1 MEPVRAGNGT
11 GSSKPRRTWERTFF
25 ALLLLLAGWSCAAS
39 DHYLSGRYF
48 YEQGNYARTVS
59 EAQEATLLDPD
70 DGSAWTLLGMAYAK
84 EGSYR
89 EAVQALERALALGF
103 RGSMAPGAE
112 ASFNS
117 PWYWLGYAYYHEGQ
131 LDKAIAA
138 FKKAVESRGDLA
150 ASYEWL
156 SGTAIRQ
163 GDWDTAIDAAT
174 KGLALTDPVG
184 RTWYAYYLRNRSLC
198 FLATGHFDEALEDAD
213 ALLSGPA
220 GKNAEFLAH
229 GYRIKAF
236 AWAALGDTKKAQ
248 TLLTKVK
255 QVEKD
260 YDPEGHS
267 MLLYL
272 VTEDEGTLKEISRT
286 GWLGVEAESYSK
298 GVVQGVRLTEVVENG
313 PAARSGLRRGDI
325 IVRLG
330 GKAVRN
336 GGEFKPSSFA
346 AGSSVDVEIMRGQDR
361 KRLTI
366 TMGSRA
372 ERASV
377 EGVLRSAPVWEP
389 FVKAGHERRL
399 LLQSVDAAER
409 HGDYRR
415 AFRLCLGY
423 LRERRDFLV
432 TRKAIEVEQKLD
444 PPPVISAE
452 AKERANL
459 AEKAMTEARDERA
472 FEGATEEYREAIRLA
487 PWWAELHLALAR
499 AFERHGDY
507 RKAAKS
513 LELFL
518 FASPNNPEAGRI
530 TARMRELESRAGKA
544 EGD

>member
-1 MEPVRAGNGT
+1 MEPVRAGDGRQ
-11 GSSKPRRTWERTFF
+11 SSTQRRAIARPFLAF
-25 ALLLLLAGWSCAAS
+25 LLLLAGWSCAAS

-48 YEQGNYARTVS
+48 YEQGNYDRTVW
-59 EAQEATLLDPD
+59 EAGEATLLDPE

-84 EGSYR
+84 KGSYR

-112 ASFNS
+112 GSFNS
-117 PWYWLGYAYYHEGQ
+117 PWYWLGYAYYHDGQ
-131 LDKAIAA
+131 LDEAVAA

-156 SGTAIRQ
+156 SGSAIRQ
-163 GDWDTAIDAAT
+163 GDWETAIDAAT

-184 RTWYAYYLRNRSLC
+184 RSWHPYYLRNRSLC

-229 GYRIKAF
+229 CYRIKAF
-236 AWAALGDTKKAQ
+236 AWAALGDTRKAQ

-255 QVEKD
+255 QAEKD
-260 YDPEGHS
+260 YDSEGHS

-272 VTEDEGTLKEISRT
+272 VTEDEGTLKDISST
-286 GWLGVEAESYSK
+286 GWLGVETESCSK
-298 GVVQGVRLTEVVENG
+298 GAVQGVRLTEVVENG

-377 EGVLRSAPVWEP
+377 EGVLTSAPVWEP
-389 FVKAGHERRL
+389 LVNAGHERRL
-399 LLQSVDAAER
+399 LLQSVDAAEKK
-409 HGDYRR
+409 GDYRK
-415 AFRLCLGY
+415 ALQLCLDY

-432 TRKAIEVEQKLD
+432 TKRAVEVEQKLD

-452 AKERANL
+452 AKERAVL
-459 AEKAMTEARDERA
+459 AQKGVSEARDERGFDRA
-472 FEGATEEYREAIRLA
+472 IEEYREAIRLA
-487 PWWAELHLALAR
+487 PWWAELHLNLALAL
-499 AFERHGDY
+499 ERHGDY
-507 RKAAKS
+507 RKALKS

-518 FASPNNPEAGRI
+518 FASPNNSEAGNI
-530 TARMRELESRAGKA
+530 TAKMHELESKSGNA
-544 EGD
+544 ESD